1 MAQAMLTPG
10 NGLPVGAAIVQPSMA
25 GQAVVMPVKIMS
37 EKPSDT
43 EGYDPALSEIAAR
56 LGTLAGKQVTAKS
69 SVERRWLDDVRAYH
83 GIYESSLKSGWENVG
98 QSTAYVKATR
108 AKTVALEARLVDL
121 IFPTDDRNWGIEA
134 TPVPKLAA
142 EKQEAE
148 MRATTAAQQATQAE
162 ADGDIEMRDEVVAAG
177 TDQAQRAL
185 AANAAIADVKKAA
198 KAMQEEMD
206 DQLIESHYP
215 SESRKAIHD
224 ACLLGTGLLKG
235 PVVNDAAR
243 GKWLPGEDGEYALTP
258 HQDKRPKYRYVDPWS
273 FFPDM
278 SASSIDE
285 AEFTFERYLWT
296 RSDLRKM
303 VKSHA
308 FDPNAVRE
316 LLRDSK
322 NKPATSPSLS
332 NLVSLRSL
340 TGDGQSQSGGSINNR
355 YIGWE
360 YHGPLEC
367 DEIVLILN
375 AMGREADAKAYADRD
390 DPLEEHR
397 VVVYFCDDVILKIAP
412 EYPLDSG
419 ETLYSL
425 FNVEEAE
432 GTMFGYGVPYIMRD
446 SQDALN
452 AAWRMALDNGALS
465 IGPQAIMDKAAI
477 EPSDGSWTFRAKK
490 VWWQVKGAINPTSKP
505 IEFFNVPN
513 NMGEIK
519 MIIELATIFI
529 DMETGIP
536 QPQQG
541 EQGAHTTNT
550 VGGMAILQN
559 AANII
564 FRRIVKNYDDQ
575 MITPS
580 MRRLYDWNMQFNPR
594 KEIKG
599 DMQIDARG
607 TSVLLLKEVQATN
620 LLMIVTQLMANPNI
634 AMMLKA
640 YPAVEKLF
648 QSMMIK
654 PSEVMV
660 TSDQYEKALQE
671 AASQPPP
678 PSPAEITA
686 QARVATAEIGAQ
698 VAALRDE
705 TARFIAENK
714 ERLALIELASDE
726 GLTIEQ
732 LKTELAKVGLQEE
745 GKERRLVSEAAIDR
759 KNAQEARQRGEEA
772 PGSGGAFNAGDDQKR
787 DGR

>member
-1 MAQAMLTPG
+1 MATALKTPG
-10 NGLPVGAAIVQPSMA
+10 NGLPEGAAVIQPAIAGVATTMA
-25 GQAVVMPVKIMS
+25 VRIAS
-37 EKPSDT
+37 EKPE
-43 EGYDPALSEIAAR
+43 EGYDPKLTEIASR
-56 LGTLAGKQVTAKS
+56 LGKLAQEQVTAKS
-69 SVERRWLDDVRAYH
+69 SVETRWLNSVRAYH
-83 GIYESSLKSGWENVG
+83 GIYNSDLKTGWETAG

-134 TPVPKLAA
+134 TPVPKLGA

-148 MRATTAAQQATQAE
+148 LRANNAAIQATQAE
-162 ADGDIEMRDEVVAAG
+162 QDGDLATRDKIVAAG
-177 TDQAQRAL
+177 NDQASRAQ
-185 AANAAIADVKKAA
+185 AANAALAQVENAA

-224 ACLLGTGLLKG
+224 ACQLGTGILKG

-243 GKWLPGEDGEYALTP
+243 GRWLPGPDGTFALEP
-258 HQDKRPKYRYVDPWS
+258 HQDKRPKYRHTDPWS

-278 SASSIDE
+278 SASCIGE

-303 VKSHA
+303 VKSHN
-308 FDPNAVRE
+308 FEPDAVRE
-316 LLRDSK
+316 LLRDERSR
-322 NKPATSPSLS
+322 PSTSPSLS

-340 TGDGQSQSGGSINNR
+340 TGDGQTQGGGSINNR

-360 YHGPLEC
+360 YHGPLNC

-375 AMGREADAKAYADRD
+375 SVGEVDAAKEYAERD

-397 VVVYFCDDVILKIAP
+397 VVVYFCDDVILKISP

-425 FNVEEAE
+425 FNIEDAE
-432 GTMFGYGVPYIMRD
+432 GTMFGYGVPYIMGD

-465 IGPQAIMDKAAI
+465 VGPQAMIDKTAI
-477 EPSDGSWTFRAKK
+477 EPANGNWRFEAKK
-490 VWWQVKGAINPTSKP
+490 IWYAVKAAVTPTSKP

-513 NMGEIK
+513 NMSELEK
-519 MIIELATIFI
+519 IIQLATVFI

-564 FRRIVKNYDDQ
+564 FRRVVKNYDDQ

-580 MRRLYDWNMQFNPR
+580 MRRLYDWNMQFNAR
-594 KEIKG
+594 TDIKG

-620 LLMIVTQLMANPNI
+620 LLMIVTNLMANPNI
-634 AMMLKA
+634 AMMLKP
-640 YPAVEKLF
+640 YPAVQKLF

-654 PSEVMV
+654 PNDVMV
-660 TSDQYEKALQE
+660 TQDEYDMALKAQME
-671 AASQPPP
+671 APPP
-678 PSPAEITA
+678 PSPAEISA
-686 QARVATAEIGAQ
+686 QARIQSATIMADVARI
-698 VAALRDE
+698 RDE
-705 TARFIAENK
+705 TSLMIAQLR
-714 ERLALIELASDE
+714 ERTAMLELAEKGDLTLEELRTHLATE
-726 GLTIEQ
+726 GLKQ
-732 LKTELAKVGLQEE
+732 E
-745 GKERRLVSEAAIDR
+745 GKERMMLAEAAMEKR
-759 KNAQEARQRGEEA
+759 NAAEARERGEQ
-772 PGSGGAFNAGDDQKR
+772 PQGSGGYFSAGDE
-787 DGR
+787 